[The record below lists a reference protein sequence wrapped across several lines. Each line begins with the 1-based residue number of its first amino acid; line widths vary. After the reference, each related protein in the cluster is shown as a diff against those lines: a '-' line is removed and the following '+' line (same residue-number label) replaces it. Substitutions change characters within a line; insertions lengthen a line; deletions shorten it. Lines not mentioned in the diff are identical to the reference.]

1 MVWSFFLF
9 IFVFVRKTK
18 NHKVKKGMTIFF
30 DNNSTTVPYPRVVSV
45 VRKCMTSFYANPF
58 TPYAAGKR
66 VGRVVE
72 ESRARI
78 KRMLGVRPDE
88 AVLFTSCATESNNI
102 VIRGRVA
109 AFRKPPHIIT
119 TNTEHSSVFQTCRQ
133 LAEEG
138 RCTLS
143 IVPTD
148 RCGLVGLDV
157 LGEEVRRHGKRLAM
171 VCVILANNETG
182 VVQDAGA
189 LRKACGRHFLH
200 VDATQC
206 VGKMPVAFS
215 KLGVDSASFG
225 AHKFHGPRIGGLY
238 LRDPRTI
245 RNACCTGGR
254 SEEGLRSGTP
264 NTAYIL
270 GMEEALAIGLR
281 GLEKKI
287 RHTSALRDYLQSS
300 LLAVPGTKINAAGAP
315 RRLCNTL
322 SVVLPIRGRSQQLVR
337 FLDKHGICVGVGS
350 ACNRSSRSRA
360 LAALGL
366 TPLEQKSTL
375 RISLTHANTRKE
387 CDAFL
392 SVLRA
397 FLKRAGS

>member
-1 MVWSFFLF
+1 
-9 IFVFVRKTK
+9 
-18 NHKVKKGMTIFF
+18 MTIFF

-45 VRKCMTSFYANPF
+45 VRRCMTSLYANPF
-58 TPYAAGKR
+58 TPYAMGKR
-66 VGRVVE
+66 VGNAVE

-78 KRMLGVRPDE
+78 KKLLGVCRDE
-88 AVLFTSCATESNNI
+88 ALLFTSCATESNNI

-109 AFRKPPHIIT
+109 VFRKTPHVIT
-119 TNTEHSSVFQTCRQ
+119 TNTEHSSVYQTCRQ
-133 LAEEG
+133 LAGEG

-148 RCGLVGLDV
+148 RCGLVDLGV
-157 LGEEVRRHGKRLAM
+157 LGEEVRRHGKRLAL

-182 VVQDAGA
+182 VVQDVGA
-189 LRKACGRHFLH
+189 VRKACGRHFLH

-206 VGKMPVAFS
+206 VGKMPVSFS
-215 KLGVDSASFG
+215 SLGVDSASFG
-225 AHKFHGPRIGGLY
+225 AHKFHGPRVGGLY
-238 LRDPRTI
+238 LRDPKSI

-270 GMEEALAIGLR
+270 GMEQALAIGLR
-281 GLEKKI
+281 DLEKKI
-287 RHTSALRDYLQSS
+287 KHTRNLRDYLQSA
-300 LLAVPGTKINAAGAP
+300 LLSVPGTRVNAIEAP
-315 RRLCNTL
+315 ERLCNTL
-322 SVVLPIRGRSQQLVR
+322 SVVLPIQGQSQQLVR
-337 FLDKHGICVGVGS
+337 FLDKHDICVGVGS

-366 TPLEQKSTL
+366 TPLEQNSTL
-375 RISLTHANTRKE
+375 RISLTHANTRRE

-392 SVLRA
+392 TVLRA
-397 FLKRAGS
+397 FLRRAGS

>member
-1 MVWSFFLF
+1 MP
-9 IFVFVRKTK
+9 
-18 NHKVKKGMTIFF
+18 IFF
-30 DNNSTTVPYPRVVSV
+30 DNNSTTVPYPRVASV
-45 VRKCMTSFYANPF
+45 VRKCMLSFYANPF
-58 TPYAAGKR
+58 TPYAM
-66 VGRVVE
+66 GRRAARAME

-109 AFRKPPHIIT
+109 VSRRPPHVIT
-119 TNTEHSSVFQTCRQ
+119 TNTEHSSVYQTCHQ
-133 LAEEG
+133 LAKEG

-148 RCGLVGLDV
+148 PCGLVDLGV
-157 LGEEVRRHGKRLAM
+157 LRDEVRRHGRRLAL
-171 VCVILANNETG
+171 VCIILANNETG
-182 VVQDAGA
+182 VVQDVAAVRG
-189 LRKACGRHFLH
+189 ACGRHFLH

-206 VGKMPVAFS
+206 VGKMPIAFS
-215 KLGVDSASFG
+215 SLGVDSASFG

-238 LRDPRTI
+238 LRDPHTI

-270 GMEEALAIGLR
+270 GMEQALAIGLR
-281 GLEKKI
+281 HLEQKI
-287 RHTSALRDYLQSS
+287 KHTRALRDYLQSS
-300 LLAVPGTKINAAGAP
+300 ILTSIPGSRVNAVGAP
-315 RRLCNTL
+315 VRLCNTL
-322 SVVLPIRGRSQQLVR
+322 SVVLPIRGQSQRLVR
-337 FLDKHGICVGVGS
+337 FLDRHGICVGVGS
-350 ACNRSSRSRA
+350 ACSRGSRSRT
-360 LAALGL
+360 LGALGL
-366 TPLEQKSTL
+366 TPTEQKSTL
-375 RISLTHANTRKE
+375 RISLTHANTRRE

-397 FLKRAGS
+397 FLRRAGS